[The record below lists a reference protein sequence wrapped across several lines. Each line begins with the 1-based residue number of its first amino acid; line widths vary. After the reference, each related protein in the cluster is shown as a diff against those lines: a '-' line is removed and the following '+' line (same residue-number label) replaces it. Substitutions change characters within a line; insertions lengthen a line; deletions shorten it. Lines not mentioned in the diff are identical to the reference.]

1 MITVQTGTRIALK
14 NILFLTDF
22 SEPSEAALP
31 FTAAIAR
38 EFGATV
44 HALHVLLPEP
54 YVYAAPDTTGIAIQ
68 AQEENAQAEIQ
79 RVEAQLTGVPNEV
92 AIAREVGVWPAVE
105 QAITGCSADL
115 IVLGTHGRTGAQKLL
130 LGSVAEEIFRRS
142 RVPVLTI
149 GPSAHNGIHRAAQ
162 FHNVLFATDFTQDSL
177 AAVPYAISF
186 AQEHQARLILL
197 HVTRTP
203 DPRGEFRERERER
216 SVANTMHELHE
227 LVPKDAE
234 LWCRPEAVVEYGDTA
249 ARILEAAKE
258 RNSDLIV
265 LGVRNASGHLGAA
278 THLERSVAHKVV
290 AHAHCPVLTVR
301 ASSR

>member
-1 MITVQTGTRIALK
+1 MKTVETGARIALK
-14 NILFLTDF
+14 NILLLTDF

-31 FTAAIAR
+31 FAVAVAR

-54 YVYAAPDTTGIAIQ
+54 YVYATPDALAVAIK

-79 RVEAQLTGVPNEV
+79 RVEAQLTGVAHDV
-92 AIAREVGVWPAVE
+92 AVVREVGVWPALE
-105 QAITGCSADL
+105 QGIAACGADL

-149 GPSAHNGIHRAAQ
+149 GPWARNGIHGAAH
-162 FHNVLFATDFTQDSL
+162 FHNVLFATDFTPDSL
-177 AAVPYAISF
+177 AAVPYAVSF
-186 AQEHQARLILL
+186 AQEYQARLTLL
-197 HVTRTP
+197 HVIRIR
-203 DPRGEFRERERER
+203 DSQAEFQERER

-234 LWCRPEAVVEYGDTA
+234 LWCRPETVVEYGETA
-249 ARILEAAKE
+249 TRILEAAKE
-258 RNSDLIV
+258 RNADLIA
-265 LGVRNASGHLGAA
+265 LGVRNAGGHLGAA
-278 THLERSVAHKVV
+278 THLDRSVAHKVV
-290 AHAHCPVLTVR
+290 AHAHCAVLTVR
-301 ASSR
+301 A

>member
-1 MITVQTGTRIALK
+1 MKTVDTGARIALK

-31 FTAAIAR
+31 FAVAIAR

-54 YVYAAPDTTGIAIQ
+54 YVYGAPDTTAIAIE

-79 RVEAQLTGVPNEV
+79 RVEAQLTGVPHDV
-92 AIAREVGVWPAVE
+92 ALAREVGVWPALE
-105 QAITGCSADL
+105 QAIAGCGADM

-149 GPSAHNGIHRAAQ
+149 GPRAHNGIHGGAQ

-197 HVTRTP
+197 HVTRTS
-203 DPRGEFRERERER
+203 DSQVDFRQRER
-216 SVANTMHELHE
+216 SAAETMHELHE

-234 LWCRPEAVVEYGDTA
+234 LWCRAEAVVEYGETA

-258 RNSDLIV
+258 RNADLIV
-265 LGVRNASGHLGAA
+265 IGVRNAAGHLGAA
-278 THLERSVAHKVV
+278 THLDRSVAHKIV

-301 ASSR
+301 A